1 MNYICIDSLSESWKN
16 RKQVLVVIVHFISSK
31 EVCFISGQRQ
41 LILKN
46 LKKSSSSLSI
56 NFLLKL
62 ILANLQFR
70 KTADERKA

>member
-1 MNYICIDSLSESWKN
+1 MNYIFIDSLSESWKN
-16 RKQVLVVIVHFISSK
+16 RNYVLVVIVLFISSQ
-31 EVCFISGQRQ
+31 ELCFISGQRQ

-62 ILANLQFR
+62 IQANLQFR